1 MNYECEITI
10 DLPRDKVI
18 DLFDNPDNLPKWQPG
33 LQSFEQISGDFGEPG
48 AKSRLVYDEN
58 GRTIEM
64 IETITVRDLPDE
76 LSFIY
81 EAKGVHN
88 VISNHFYAV
97 GSEQTRWLL
106 KTDFQFSGMMR
117 LMALFMRGA
126 FPKQTRKMMADFK
139 AFAESD

>member
-1 MNYECEITI
+1 MNYECDITI
-10 DLPRDKVI
+10 DLPRDKVME
-18 DLFDNPDNLPKWQPG
+18 LFDDPDNLPKWQPG
-33 LQSFEQISGDFGEPG
+33 LQSFEQISGEFGEPG

-64 IETITVRDLPDE
+64 IETITVRDLPNE

-88 VISNHFYAV
+88 VISNHFYEL
-97 GSEQTRWLL
+97 GSDQTRWLM
-106 KTDFQFSGMMR
+106 KSEFQFSGMMR
-117 LMALFMRGA
+117 LMAFFMRGA

-139 AFAESD
+139 AFAENA